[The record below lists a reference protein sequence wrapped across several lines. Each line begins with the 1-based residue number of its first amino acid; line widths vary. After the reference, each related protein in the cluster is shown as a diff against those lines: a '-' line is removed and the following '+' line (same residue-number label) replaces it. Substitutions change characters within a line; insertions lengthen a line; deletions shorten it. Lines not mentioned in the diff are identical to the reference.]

1 MAGTVAK
8 DLREEDGIMDVGS
21 EDAGVLD
28 RDLVV
33 WDDGE
38 VQLALPVTGWEKEEG
53 LEAIASA
60 EEGLVGI
67 EVEGEVEDA
76 VDGDHQMVN
85 HQLRRN

>member
-60 EEGLVGI
+60 EEGQVGI
-67 EVEGEVEDA
+67 EVEEEVEDA

>member
-1 MAGTVAK
+1 MVGTVAK
-8 DLREEDGIMDVGS
+8 DLLEEDGIMDAGS

-28 RDLVV
+28 QDHVV

-60 EEGLVGI
+60 EEGQVGI
-67 EVEGEVEDA
+67 EVEEEVEDA

>member
-8 DLREEDGIMDVGS
+8 DLREGDGIMGVGS
-21 EDAGVLD
+21 EDAGGLD

-38 VQLALPVTGWEKEEG
+38 VQLALPVTEWEKEEG

>member
-38 VQLALPVTGWEKEEG
+38 VQLALPVTGWGKEEG

-60 EEGLVGI
+60 EEGQVGI
-67 EVEGEVEDA
+67 EVEEEVEDA